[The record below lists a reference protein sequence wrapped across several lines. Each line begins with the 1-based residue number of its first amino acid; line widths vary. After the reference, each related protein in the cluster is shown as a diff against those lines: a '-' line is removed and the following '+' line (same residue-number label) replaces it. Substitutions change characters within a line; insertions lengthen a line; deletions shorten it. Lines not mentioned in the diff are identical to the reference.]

1 MQKTVN
7 MNYIETI
14 YGLAKQCIHLK
25 CYEEAQE
32 WIEKELIAHGA
43 MKNIIK

>member
-1 MQKTVN
+1 

-14 YGLAKQCIHLK
+14 YGLAKQSIHLK
-25 CYEEAQE
+25 CYEEAQK
-32 WIEKELIAHGA
+32 WIEKGLSVHVV